1 MSHCKFKVKRGQMSI
16 CQNKRKF
23 ILPFL
28 IIGVFAILT
37 AMTCFK
43 VHDIAHW
50 PTYSKEHILRNV
62 RQVKNRPLVEEL
74 VALHDSVGEAIH
86 QKSGAVEDIQKRAN
100 LILLTKI
107 CKDSCK
113 AIRCRVDPGL
123 GQACRQNCPQG
134 KTNFC
139 ILATKRLPDERGTK

>member
-1 MSHCKFKVKRGQMSI
+1 MSI
-16 CQNKRKF
+16 YQNKRKL

-28 IIGVFAILT
+28 VLGVFAVLVI
-37 AMTCFK
+37 MTYFK
-43 VHDIAHW
+43 VQDIAQW

-62 RQVKNRPLVEEL
+62 KQVKNRPFVEEL
-74 VALHDSVGEAIH
+74 LALHDSVIDVID
-86 QKSGAVEDIQKRAN
+86 QKSGAVEDSQKRAD

-134 KTNFC
+134 KVDFC
-139 ILATKRLPDERGTK
+139 ILATKRLPDELK